1 MAAFRTQSSSQKTVH
16 TILLT
21 FLPMFALAFLGLRV
35 AVATWLFFEIIL
47 LVTFGFCMLM
57 GARSY
62 FEMVFQGNR
71 IVVYN
76 RGNRQ
81 SYEFEDLKQ
90 SDFLIKQSSKQKTLN
105 TCDLQIKDCMF
116 RFNDVQ
122 NSSQLL
128 CYIRENFPE

>member
-1 MAAFRTQSSSQKTVH
+1 MTAFKTQSSSRKTV
-16 TILLT
+16 LT
-21 FLPMFALAFLGLRV
+21 VLFTFIPMFALAFLGLRV

-47 LVTFGFCMLM
+47 LVTFGFCMLVA
-57 GARSY
+57 ARSY
-62 FEMVFQGNR
+62 FEMAFQKDR
-71 IVVYN
+71 IIVYN

-81 SYEFEDLKQ
+81 TYEFEDLKQ
-90 SDFLIKQSSKQKTLN
+90 SDFLIRQSPKQKVLD

-128 CYIRENFPE
+128 AYIKENFPE